1 MTVQVF
7 LNGRFVPEKRAVV
20 SVFDRGF
27 LYGDGLFEAVLVHH
41 GKLFRWTE
49 HLERF
54 HHGAVMLDIKVPFA
68 PKKLRIIAN
77 ELIQRN
83 KVSTAILRLALSRG
97 VGARGYSPKGADMP
111 TSVMSVHPLGALAS
125 DRTRWNLVAS
135 SQRLP
140 AGEPLAQF
148 KNCNKLPQILARAE
162 ADQAGAEEALLLNT
176 DGFVV
181 EGTTS
186 NLFWIER
193 GTVCTPPLSSGILPG
208 VTRAVILE
216 ICLTLKIKTREASVT
231 LPKLKR
237 MDGVFLSMT
246 SRGVVGVL
254 SLDGERL
261 KQSPLVERIA
271 MAYGKIVETETGG
284 HG

>member
-1 MTVQVF
+1 MQIF

-41 GKLFRWTE
+41 GKLFRWPE

-54 HHGAVMLDIKVPFA
+54 QHGAAMLKIKVPFA
-68 PKKLRIIAN
+68 PKKLRTFAD
-77 ELIQRN
+77 ELIRRN
-83 KVSTAILRLALSRG
+83 KVPTAILRLALSRG
-97 VGARGYSPKGADMP
+97 VGARGYSPKGAHTP
-111 TSVMSVHPLGALAS
+111 TLVMSVHPLGALAS
-125 DRTRWNLVAS
+125 DRTRWKVVAS

-162 ADQAGAEEALLLNT
+162 ADEAGAEEALLLNT

-193 GTVCTPPLSSGILPG
+193 GTVCTPPLSAGILPG
-208 VTRAVILE
+208 VTRSVILE
-216 ICLTLKIKTREASVT
+216 ICRVLKIKARETSIT

-237 MDGVFLSMT
+237 VDGVFLSMT

-254 SLDGERL
+254 SLDGKRL
-261 KQSPLVERIA
+261 KQSPLVERFA
-271 MAYGKIVETETGG
+271 MEYWKVVEAETGDR
-284 HG
+284 

>member
-1 MTVQVF
+1 MQIF

-27 LYGDGLFEAVLVHH
+27 LYGDGLFEAVLVHR
-41 GKLFRWTE
+41 GKLFRWAE

-54 HHGAVMLDIKVPFA
+54 SRGAAMLKIKVPFG
-68 PKKLRIIAN
+68 PKKLRALAE
-77 ELIQRN
+77 ELIRRN
-83 KVSTAILRLALSRG
+83 KVSSVILRLTLSRG
-97 VGARGYSPKGADMP
+97 VGPRGYSPKGARFA
-111 TSVMSVHPLGALAS
+111 TFVMSLHPLSAS
-125 DRTRWNLVAS
+125 ASGQASWKVVAS

-162 ADQAGAEEALLLNT
+162 ADEAGAEEALLLNT

-186 NLFWIER
+186 NLFWVKR
-193 GTVCTPPLSSGILPG
+193 DTVCTPPLSAGILPG
-208 VTRAVILE
+208 VTRAVVLE
-216 ICLTLKIKTREASVT
+216 ICKSLRINNREANVS

-246 SRGVVGVL
+246 SRGVVSVQ
-254 SLDGERL
+254 SLDGKRL
-261 KQSPLVERIA
+261 KQSSLVEGLA
-271 MAYGKIVETETGG
+271 AAYWKIVEAETEGG
-284 HG
+284 

>member
-1 MTVQVF
+1 MQVF
-7 LNGRFVPEKRAVV
+7 LNDRFVPEKRAVV

-49 HLERF
+49 HLERLE
-54 HHGAVMLDIKVPFA
+54 HGAAVLNIKVPFA
-68 PKKLRIIAN
+68 PKRLRAFAG

-83 KVSTAILRLALSRG
+83 KSSTAILRLALSRG
-97 VGARGYSPKGADMP
+97 VGARGYSPKGANTP
-111 TSVMSVHPLGALAS
+111 TLVMSVNPLSALAS
-125 DRTRWNLVAS
+125 DQMRWKLVAS

-148 KNCNKLPQILARAE
+148 KNSNKLPQILARAE
-162 ADQAGAEEALLLNT
+162 ADEAGAEEALLLNT

-186 NLFWIER
+186 NLFWVER
-193 GTVCTPPLSSGILPG
+193 ETVCTPPLSAGILPG

-216 ICLTLKIKTREASVT
+216 ICRALKIKTRETSIT

-246 SRGVVGVL
+246 SRGVVSAQ
-254 SLDGERL
+254 SLDGKRL
-261 KQSPLVERIA
+261 KQSPLVKHIA
-271 MAYGKIVETETGG
+271 AAYWKIVELETGIL
-284 HG
+284 